1 DHRGEPAL
9 LRHAPHH
16 DEVVAGLPVGAEHVG
31 DPLVHVGGQ
40 PPVEPHLLVGDG
52 PPGLAGGEV
61 QEAEVHRFAQ
71 LDRPV
76 AEQEHHGRVRLPDLC
91 PRSHGSPRLT
101 PSSLLPPVAVSRP
114 TPRGPFVCFRV
125 SQRQVLGSA
134 TTEAAVSDGYADRPI
149 VVGYDGSE
157 GSRQALEWA
166 ADEARRRGLPVLVC
180 HALHW
185 PYAFRPVAREVMA
198 EIEQAASSV
207 VEDGVRRA
215 QELVPGVDVRPLLA
229 RGTAASVLLDAS
241 RDAELTVLGSRGQG
255 GFDSLQVGSAAVQV
269 PAYSAGP
276 VVVVRPSRSPGGREV
291 RIVTGMDGSP
301 PSLAAFDF
309 ALDEAALRGGT
320 VHVLCCWADRGS
332 ASWPD
337 ALPFVDSHALRR

>member
-1 DHRGEPAL
+1 M
-9 LRHAPHH
+9 
-16 DEVVAGLPVGAEHVG
+16 
-31 DPLVHVGGQ
+31 
-40 PPVEPHLLVGDG
+40 
-52 PPGLAGGEV
+52 
-61 QEAEVHRFAQ
+61 
-71 LDRPV
+71 
-76 AEQEHHGRVRLPDLC
+76 
-91 PRSHGSPRLT
+91 
-101 PSSLLPPVAVSRP
+101 
-114 TPRGPFVCFRV
+114 
-125 SQRQVLGSA
+125 
-134 TTEAAVSDGYADRPI
+134 SDGYADRPI

-337 ALPFVDSHALRR
+337 ALPFVDSHALRRGAEARFREVASHLALRRPEVRVMAEFVTERPQRALIDAAKDAALLVLGRRGNESPAGLLLGPVTQAALLEAWCPVAVTPP